1 MGHSERN
8 RCDICGTELVFSEAR
23 PLGSGI
29 LCPDCAGSLSPFLD
43 EARIATA
50 SDIRRHLACRA
61 ENEALLAL
69 FLPSLSFA
77 GDKTVY
83 IDPISERFIVTPH
96 ADWRVTNPDL
106 FTFSQVLRV
115 TTDVRT
121 CGQERSRSESGGQT
135 SGSTRSSCCEYAFL
149 VTIDLDSPWVST
161 IALELSAGNRPTA
174 LSSSLALAYDG
185 QMHMLADI
193 LMRRDDRFRVWD
205 RNGGG
210 MQRIDSAAKRPP
222 KPAPAPQPSGV
233 QSWICP
239 ACGSKSRSKKFCEQ
253 CGALRPARQ
262 PVRCASCGWE
272 PKDPAK
278 PPKFCP
284 SCGTRFL

>member
-1 MGHSERN
+1 M
-8 RCDICGTELVFSEAR
+8 
-23 PLGSGI
+23 
-29 LCPDCAGSLSPFLD
+29 
-43 EARIATA
+43 
-50 SDIRRHLACRA
+50 
-61 ENEALLAL
+61 
-69 FLPSLSFA
+69 
-77 GDKTVY
+77 
-83 IDPISERFIVTPH
+83 
-96 ADWRVTNPDL
+96 
-106 FTFSQVLRV
+106 
-115 TTDVRT
+115 
-121 CGQERSRSESGGQT
+121 
-135 SGSTRSSCCEYAFL
+135 
-149 VTIDLDSPWVST
+149 TIDLDSPWVST

-222 KPAPAPQPSGV
+222 KPAPAPQPSGA